1 MPVASKKRS
10 ILWMG
15 ERTSHPTRYQLHDG
29 RDGRGFG
36 PFRCLTML
44 LRKLE
49 RRRLRN
55 RTQDTITD

>member
-1 MPVASKKRS
+1 
-10 ILWMG
+10 MG
-15 ERTSHPTRYQLHDG
+15 ERTSRPTRYQLHDG

-55 RTQDTITD
+55 RTQDTITDQKFGLER